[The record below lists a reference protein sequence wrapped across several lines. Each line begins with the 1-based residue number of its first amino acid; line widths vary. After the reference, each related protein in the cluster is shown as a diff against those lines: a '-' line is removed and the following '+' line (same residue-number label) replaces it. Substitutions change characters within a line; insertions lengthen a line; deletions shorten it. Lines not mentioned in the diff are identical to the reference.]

1 MSAASLATLK
11 PDVSAFQ
18 MPIDNPMSARLG
30 RGIICSHSKH
40 LSVREYGDVIF
51 PPELSAMLV
60 RCEEHGLVQTMSTP
74 TRATFLTLD
83 IGNTF
88 YLQSNGMKVNSVLC
102 LLGKLGL
109 TKKRRAG
116 SKSVVCLEMCIELD
130 TYYN

>member
-1 MSAASLATLK
+1 
-11 PDVSAFQ
+11 
-18 MPIDNPMSARLG
+18 MPIDNPMSGRLG

-40 LSVREYGDVIF
+40 LSVREYGDVIIF

-60 RCEEHGLVQTMSTP
+60 RSEEHGLVQTMSTL

-130 TYYN
+130 TYCN